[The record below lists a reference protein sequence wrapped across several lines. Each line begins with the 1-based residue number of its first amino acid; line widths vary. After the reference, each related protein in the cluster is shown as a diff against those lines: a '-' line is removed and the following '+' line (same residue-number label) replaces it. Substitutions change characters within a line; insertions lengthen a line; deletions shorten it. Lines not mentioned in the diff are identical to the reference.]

1 MKRWL
6 DLGKRM
12 GMLFVGCLL
21 LASAYNLAFDP
32 NGLVTGGVSG
42 LGIVIR
48 SLTKDLWPGG
58 IPLWF
63 SGLLLNLPI
72 YAVGYLSRG
81 RKFIMSS
88 LLGTLMMSLALFLI
102 PTVDI
107 VEGDRILAAL
117 FGGVCGGV
125 GVALVIMAQAS
136 TGGTDMLG
144 ISLAKYIPG
153 INVAT
158 LIGILDGLVVL
169 SGVFVF
175 GIASSLYAVVGVYL
189 MAKVSELILTG
200 LRNAQMVYC
209 ISGKNEEIAEEI
221 LKHLER
227 GVSQLSIRGLYT
239 GQDRSML
246 MCVVS
251 RREIIPLKRI
261 IRRHD
266 PQAFVIVSS
275 VNDVRGE
282 GFIEDILAN

>member
-1 MKRWL
+1 
-6 DLGKRM
+6 
-12 GMLFVGCLL
+12 
-21 LASAYNLAFDP
+21 
-32 NGLVTGGVSG
+32 
-42 LGIVIR
+42 
-48 SLTKDLWPGG
+48 
-58 IPLWF
+58 
-63 SGLLLNLPI
+63 
-72 YAVGYLSRG
+72 
-81 RKFIMSS
+81 
-88 LLGTLMMSLALFLI
+88 
-102 PTVDI
+102 
-107 VEGDRILAAL
+107 
-117 FGGVCGGV
+117 
-125 GVALVIMAQAS
+125 
-136 TGGTDMLG
+136 MLG

-158 LIGILDGLVVL
+158 LIGLLDGIVVL
-169 SGVFVF
+169 CGVFVF
-175 GIASSLYAVVGVYL
+175 GIAPSLYAVVGVYL

-209 ISGKNEEIAEEI
+209 ISGKNEEISEEI

-239 GQDRSML
+239 GKDRSML

-266 PQAFVIVSS
+266 PQAFVIISS